1 MTENTEQNETYDR
14 ELPEMVPGSDGMYMI
29 SAKDGMDMG
38 PIVLQAFMAKLR
50 EAADKADLTVK
61 VEPTQGVL
69 MIWWY
74 PKEDDNTFIEDL
86 AQHMTVVLAGDMT
99 VGLDAIGLTHEQLV
113 EGLKLVST
121 IRKSV
126 IDVKN
131 VEGDETGVTTV
142 QIIWSPKVGLA
153 SMAEWNEG
161 MDRTNEQPVE
171 EEASYFDRV
180 IEELSKIERG
190 TTRANKSRM
199 MQSVDVESM
208 PELMQFFEPAG
219 QVHQK
224 ELRITY
230 SSMNSE
236 MVISWRPL
244 WEKGDAWPLNEGE

>member
-14 ELPEMVPGSDGMYMI
+14 ELPEMTPGSNGMYMI
-29 SAKDGMDMG
+29 SAKDGMEMG
-38 PIVLQAFMAKLR
+38 PMVLQAFMAKLR
-50 EAADKADLTVK
+50 EAADKAELEVK

-74 PKEDDNTFIEDL
+74 PREEPTFLDDL
-86 AQHMTVVLAGDMT
+86 AQHMGAVPAGEMT
-99 VGLDAIGLTHEQLV
+99 VGLETIGLTYVELI
-113 EGLKLVST
+113 EGLAGVSV
-121 IRKSV
+121 RKQNV
-126 IDVKN
+126 INLKD

-142 QIIWSPKVGLA
+142 QIIWSPKAGLA